1 MSATEGAEGWVSEF
15 DTPTSDETEWTAANI
30 QEALP
35 GLVTPM
41 SWSLIQPLLTYG
53 FARPAQRMGAYVPPK
68 DPYVAQFYSRAYL
81 NATTLREGAKK
92 LPGGSPEAVDEQ
104 YLGRQRDPTKPAWRP
119 SLRDLIGYVPVI
131 PRMLWLMS
139 RAEREIAAVEQQV
152 REQERQDRAKDL
164 SGMSPAELVADLEG
178 GLELGREVA
187 ATHIGVSGGA
197 SSTFEA
203 LGRITKSWLG
213 DATGSLQATLVSGLA
228 QVESARPSKALWDL
242 SRHALAS
249 DEVSRALDEP
259 DAKASLAGLR
269 ASSSEEAKRF
279 VAAYDAFI
287 ERFGHRSVLEGELS
301 APLWEEDTAT
311 VFAMVRNLRDTGPDA
326 DPYAGEA
333 RQRQLREAETRR
345 ALAALSPPRR
355 VVFRRVL
362 RMAQDYVANRERTKS
377 LLVKGT
383 QRARHLLRELGD
395 RFVAAGTIAAPDDVF
410 YLTLAEA
417 KRAAHEPGIDF
428 KETVRRRRQ
437 EMERNRAVQLPESFV
452 GRPKPVK
459 ATAAAGDAVTVLR
472 GIPVSPGKVTGVA
485 RVVLDPRLDGHIAE
499 GEVLVAPV
507 TDAGWTPLFLTAAAV
522 VVDIGG
528 PLSHGAT
535 VARELGLPAVVNV
548 KQGTKLIR
556 TGQRVTVDGAQG
568 TVTLED

>member
-1 MSATEGAEGWVSEF
+1 MSEPDSPEGWVSEF
-15 DTPTSDETEWTAANI
+15 DTPTSGETEWTAANI

-41 SWSLIQPLLTYG
+41 SWSLIQPLLNYG

-81 NATTLREGAKK
+81 NATALREGAKK
-92 LPGGSPEAVDEQ
+92 LPGGSPEAIDEQ
-104 YLGRQRDPTKPAWRP
+104 YLGRQRDPSKPSWKP
-119 SLRDLIGYVPVI
+119 SLRDVLGYVPVI

-139 RAEREIAAVEQQV
+139 RAEKEISAIEEQV
-152 REQERQDRAKDL
+152 RLQEQRDRAKDL
-164 SGMSPAELVADLEG
+164 SSMSPAELVADLEG

-203 LGRITKSWLG
+203 LGRITRSWLG
-213 DATGSLQATLVSGLA
+213 DTTGSLQATLVTGLA

-249 DEVSRALDEP
+249 PEVSQALDAP
-259 DAKASLAGLR
+259 DAKAALADLR
-269 ASSSEEAKRF
+269 ASSSDGAKRF

-287 ERFGHRSVLEGELS
+287 DRFGHRSVLEGELS

-311 VFAMVRNLRDTGPDA
+311 VFAMLRNLRDTGPDA

-355 VVFRRVL
+355 ILFRRVL
-362 RMAQDYVANRERTKS
+362 EMTQDYVANRERTKS

-383 QRARHLLRELGD
+383 QRARHLLRELAD
-395 RFVAAGTIAAPDDVF
+395 RFVAAGAIASPDDIF

-417 KRAAHEPGIDF
+417 KRAAREPGLDF
-428 KETVRRRRQ
+428 KDTVQRRRQ
-437 EMERNRAVQLPESFV
+437 EMERNRAVRLPESFV
-452 GRPKPVK
+452 GRPRPLPNP
-459 ATAAAGDAVTVLR
+459 TAAADAPTVLR
-472 GIPVSPGKVTGVA
+472 GIPVSPGRVTGVA
-485 RVVLDPRLDGHIAE
+485 RVIMDPRVDGEIAA
-499 GEVLVAPV
+499 GQVLVAPV

-548 KQGTKLIR
+548 KLGTKVIR
-556 TGQRVTVDGAQG
+556 TGQRITVDGAEG